1 MRIRDGRASVSAR
14 CGRMSHNLTANSV
27 ANPQDV
33 CPTVH
38 QTWMGRGLKVEYKSE
53 NLPAVVVRFCV
64 LAIGTEMQAGM
75 FAVPCLAMGY
85 PPGPYQVIKTVVSF
99 VGTAVFFIGI
109 LRWLTLALRV

>member
-1 MRIRDGRASVSAR
+1 MRIRDGRASVSVR
-14 CGRMSHNLTANSV
+14 CGRMSHTSTANPV

-38 QTWMGRGLKVEYKSE
+38 EMWMGRGLKVGYESE

-75 FAVPCLAMGY
+75 SAAPYQAAY
-85 PPGPYQVIKTVVSF
+85 PPGPYQVIETVVSF

-109 LRWLTLALRV
+109 LRRLTLASRV